1 MMTDQ
6 TRPRFLSFLFPD
18 KPRNFPFRR
27 TIRILT
33 RALHIMVAGI
43 LLGGHIFNQPVVAL
57 EPWLWATVITG
68 TIILL
73 TDLHS
78 SLAIL
83 FEVRGIAILIK
94 ITLLLLIPVFWEQ
107 RISLLICILIIGAIG
122 SHLPK
127 RYRHKSFI
135 INDNIHSDQRSG

>member
-1 MMTDQ
+1 MASPYTD
-6 TRPRFLSFLFPD
+6 
-18 KPRNFPFRR
+18 
-27 TIRILT
+27 
-33 RALHIMVAGI
+33 
-43 LLGGHIFNQPVVAL
+43 GGF
-57 EPWLWATVITG
+57 LWATVITG

-107 RISLLICILIIGAIG
+107 RVTLLICVLLIGAIS

-127 RYRHKSFI
+127 RYRHKVFI
-135 INDNIHSDQRSG
+135 IHDDIHSDHRSGYRKTRADQVIPTGNGI

>member
-1 MMTDQ
+1 MFIPKN
-6 TRPRFLSFLFPD
+6 RGRFLSFLFPS
-18 KPRNFPFRR
+18 KPRDLPFRR
-27 TIRILT
+27 TIRISF
-33 RALHIMVAGI
+33 RALHILAAGV
-43 LLGGHIFNQPVVAL
+43 LLGGHIFNQPISIL

-83 FEVRGIAILIK
+83 FEVRGFAILIK

-107 RISLLICILIIGAIG
+107 RVTLLICVLLIGAIS

-127 RYRHKSFI
+127 RYRHKLFI
-135 INDNIHSDQRSG
+135 IHDDIHSDYRSG